1 MSLRAH
7 APHEGR
13 CSAWRRFTRTPFID
27 GRRRD
32 DMRMTETVY
41 CDKKRSHVARGD
53 LEHYDK
59 MTGYSWPVESVEGGE
74 IHGRRSA

>member
-7 APHEGR
+7 APHEGL
-13 CSAWRRFTRTPFID
+13 CSAWRRFTRTPFVD

-32 DMRMTETVY
+32 DLRLTETVF

-53 LEHYDK
+53 GEHFDSV
-59 MTGYSWPVESVEGGE
+59 TGHAWPADVAEGGE
-74 IHGRRSA
+74 LSERRTA